1 MISLDGILGIAFL
14 FQTGLGVLGNAI
26 LFVCYPHIFFVSIKQ
41 RFICLIITHLSLV
54 YMSLVCTT
62 GIPEAGA
69 ALGFRTLIDD
79 IICKTNACLHRV
91 SCDLSIYL
99 TGCLSILQA
108 ITITLVAL
116 TGHHLK
122 PETHCTSFIPF
133 YTSGC
138 LIYSYLLI

>member
-1 MISLDGILGIAFL
+1 MASWELLFSFKLDLVFLGMPLSLCATL
-14 FQTGLGVLGNAI
+14 
-26 LFVCYPHIFFVSIKQ
+26 IFSFIKQ
-41 RFICLIITHLSLV
+41 RFICLIITHLSLI
-54 YMSLVCTT
+54 YMFLVCTT

-79 IICKTNACLHRV
+79 IIYKTNACLHRV
-91 SCDLSIYL
+91 SCDLSICS
-99 TGCLSILQA
+99 TSCLSILQA

-122 PETHCTSFIPF
+122 PETHCTFIPF
-133 YTSGC
+133 YSSGC

>member
-1 MISLDGILGIAFL
+1 MISMDGILGIAFL
-14 FQTGLGVLGNAI
+14 FQTGLGVFGNAT
-26 LFVCYPHIFFVSIKQ
+26 LFVWYPHIFIMSIKQ

-54 YMSLVCTT
+54 YKFLVCTT

-79 IICKTNACLHRV
+79 IIYKTNACLHRV
-91 SCDLSIYL
+91 SCDLSICS
-99 TGCLSILQA
+99 TSCLSILQT

-122 PETHCTSFIPF
+122 PETHCTFIPF
-133 YTSGC
+133 YSSGC